1 MILDAMEV
9 MCTVYTT
16 VPEIYLS
23 QLHGQKTIQPKV
35 MGGMRL
41 LIGCCPARSGR
52 PGTLRRDVHL
62 APAFPAILGEGADG
76 PLISGV
82 SGRLPSRYRKH
93 GRCEAIYVGLVLVW
107 GYMGPMLMLS
117 GLWSGPALCLL
128 Q

>member
-52 PGTLRRDVHL
+52 PGTPGRPSRSGFSRHTRRR
-62 APAFPAILGEGADG
+62 
-76 PLISGV
+76 
-82 SGRLPSRYRKH
+82 SGRTAYL
-93 GRCEAIYVGLVLVW
+93 RCFRAAAI
-107 GYMGPMLMLS
+107 
-117 GLWSGPALCLL
+117 
-128 Q
+128 